1 MSDRASNFSPSSLAA
16 GFVLV
21 AIGVWILVGHVTFN
35 ALFAALL
42 GGLGLILLVSGLAR
56 RR

>member
-1 MSDRASNFSPSSLAA
+1 VSDRASNFSPSSLAA

-21 AIGVWILVGHVTFN
+21 AIGVWILVGDVTFN